1 MQENIER
8 LKADHEVIGAAV
20 WQLLPRVA
28 RRPVSRTAL
37 SDLLEML
44 DTRLAAHE
52 REEERLFAG
61 VDETNGLLAAVYA
74 AHERIEDGRKAL
86 RDGLANW
93 YLPGGHGALAAVD
106 PEALAARAEE
116 VLHLV
121 LEQFEHE
128 ERLVAELAGAVP
140 EAPLKAAR
148 AKG

>member
-1 MQENIER
+1 MEAKFDR

-37 SDLLEML
+37 ADVLDML

-61 VDETNGLLAAVYA
+61 IEDTNGLLAAVYA

-93 YLPGGHGALAAVD
+93 DLPGGRGVLAAVD
-106 PEALAARAEE
+106 PEALADRAEE

-121 LEQFEHE
+121 LEQFGHE
-128 ERLVAELAGAVP
+128 EDLVAGLAA
-140 EAPLKAAR
+140 AASKAQAKAAQ
-148 AKG
+148 AEG

>member
-1 MQENIER
+1 MEKKFDR
-8 LKADHEVIGAAV
+8 LKADHEVIGMAV

-37 SDLLEML
+37 ADVLEML

-61 VDETNGLLAAVYA
+61 SEDTDGLLAAVYT
-74 AHERIEDGRKAL
+74 AHEQIENGRKAL

-93 YLPGGHGALAAVD
+93 DLPGGGQRALAAVD
-106 PEALAARAEE
+106 PESLAVRAEE

-121 LEQFEHE
+121 LEQFAQE
-128 ERLVAELAGAVP
+128 EALVAALIGMEQPAR
-140 EAPLKAAR
+140 EAR
-148 AKG
+148 AEG